1 MWRLLS
7 WFLTPPTSG
16 QSQPLCARRENKLWL
31 YYKKLLVAVQQS
43 TLLCI
48 TVQCNISIITIT
60 VLSSVFFFFQI
71 QGQQNKHIY
80 SVNSGW
86 SNEGLSVW
94 LGPPTLLPSF
104 SSLKGKPR
112 RTLAESDNR
121 VIRSF
126 RAFVCSHTSNS
137 THYSAVS
144 TTSRS
149 LLCGFLSSP
158 LKCTPSHWLGIEF
171 GENIAAQGADCST

>member
-1 MWRLLS
+1 MIILQKTRS
-7 WFLTPPTSG
+7 RSTAEYP
-16 QSQPLCARRENKLWL
+16 
-31 YYKKLLVAVQQS
+31 AVHYS
-43 TLLCI
+43 
-48 TVQCNISIITIT
+48 TVQYQYNNNNSLELC
-60 VLSSVFFFFQI
+60 FFFFQI

-94 LGPPTLLPSF
+94 LGPPPLLPSF